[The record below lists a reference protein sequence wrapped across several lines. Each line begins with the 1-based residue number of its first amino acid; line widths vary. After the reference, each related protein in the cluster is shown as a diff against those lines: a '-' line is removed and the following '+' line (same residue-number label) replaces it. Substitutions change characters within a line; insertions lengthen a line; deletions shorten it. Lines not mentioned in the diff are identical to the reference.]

1 VFSLRLLGCSLWA
14 GVTIAL
20 LLAMPSSTRAQSG
33 PAPAPAPAESDQE
46 SAAEVTVATVRLDGR
61 ALFQVCGSKSRPA
74 SERARAI
81 ADRIAGASEDST
93 VSADSLF
100 LVESEIGTRI
110 LVGSHLLL
118 VVTDQDA
125 QLDRLTRP
133 QAVSYV
139 RLRLRQAILE
149 YRADR
154 TPQHLLV
161 SAGIAVVA
169 TLAMMLL
176 LFVIVRLTRR
186 FRSTIR
192 EGVKATVRGVKIQ
205 SLELVAPESVAGFLD
220 GLLRL
225 ARMVAIVA
233 VVFFYA
239 DFVLSLFPWTRA
251 AATGLIGY
259 VLDPLKLM
267 GTSVINYLP
276 NLLFLIVLVVVTRL
290 VLGFLKLAATGI
302 SRKRIT
308 IPGFHHEWAGP
319 TFQLLRFVV
328 IAFAVVVAFPYIP
341 GSSSPAFQG
350 MSLFFGVL
358 ISLGSSS
365 LVGNLVAGYTLIYWQ
380 AIRVGDR
387 VQVGDVIGDVT
398 ATGSLVTRIRTL
410 KHEEIVIPNSRIMSE
425 RLVNYT
431 ALCKGPGLI
440 LHTTVGIG
448 YETPW
453 RQVEAMLLMA
463 AARTQGVLAEPK
475 PYVLQRALGD
485 FAITYEIN
493 AYTDSPQLMFQI
505 YDRLYRN
512 ILDLFNEY
520 GVQIMTPAYEGD
532 PERAKVVPKDQWHA
546 APAHPGGGDAS
557 GSGSSK
563 GA

>member
-1 VFSLRLLGCSLWA
+1 
-14 GVTIAL
+14 
-20 LLAMPSSTRAQSG
+20 
-33 PAPAPAPAESDQE
+33 
-46 SAAEVTVATVRLDGR
+46 
-61 ALFQVCGSKSRPA
+61 
-74 SERARAI
+74 
-81 ADRIAGASEDST
+81 
-93 VSADSLF
+93 
-100 LVESEIGTRI
+100 
-110 LVGSHLLL
+110 
-118 VVTDQDA
+118 
-125 QLDRLTRP
+125 
-133 QAVSYV
+133 
-139 RLRLRQAILE
+139 
-149 YRADR
+149 
-154 TPQHLLV
+154 
-161 SAGIAVVA
+161 
-169 TLAMMLL
+169 
-176 LFVIVRLTRR
+176 
-186 FRSTIR
+186 
-192 EGVKATVRGVKIQ
+192 
-205 SLELVAPESVAGFLD
+205 
-220 GLLRL
+220 
-225 ARMVAIVA
+225 
-233 VVFFYA
+233 
-239 DFVLSLFPWTRA
+239 
-251 AATGLIGY
+251 
-259 VLDPLKLM
+259 
-267 GTSVINYLP
+267 
-276 NLLFLIVLVVVTRL
+276 
-290 VLGFLKLAATGI
+290 
-302 SRKRIT
+302 
-308 IPGFHHEWAGP
+308 
-319 TFQLLRFVV
+319 
-328 IAFAVVVAFPYIP
+328 
-341 GSSSPAFQG
+341 
-350 MSLFFGVL
+350 
-358 ISLGSSS
+358 
-365 LVGNLVAGYTLIYWQ
+365 LIYWQ